1 STLDE
6 VSLTDWERG
15 AASPSLEALE
25 QWAMSLG
32 RRLALLP
39 LSAEPPRGV
48 KVDWETRH
56 LTVNSKVVRLT
67 PMEWSIVERLAWAP
81 GQLVT
86 HRQLFKH
93 LYNTERDCRAQSTAV
108 RVRIS
113 KLRPKLPLTV
123 QARRGQG
130 YVL

>member
-1 STLDE
+1 MSVADFVAAASALDDGASTGTNPVIAQLSALRQDLGLSLKEVGGRSTLDE

-56 LTVNSKVVRLT
+56 LTVN
-67 PMEWSIVERLAWAP
+67 
-81 GQLVT
+81 
-86 HRQLFKH
+86 
-93 LYNTERDCRAQSTAV
+93 
-108 RVRIS
+108 
-113 KLRPKLPLTV
+113 
-123 QARRGQG
+123 
-130 YVL
+130 